1 MMREKIVAANWK
13 MNKTLPEA
21 IELTQAIIFGLGKE
35 AVSCKVVLSPPA
47 LYLERLVN
55 EVQGLAYVSA
65 QNCSHQI
72 KGAYTGEISTGM
84 LSSLGVQYC
93 IVGHSERR
101 TIFGETDA
109 MLKEKLQRCYEQNI
123 TPIFCI
129 GELLEERNTGR
140 HLDVIKQQLEATL
153 FTYPATEA
161 SKTVIAYEPVWAI
174 GTGLTATPE
183 QAQEIH
189 AYIRDLVAKKFG
201 NTVADNITILYG
213 GSCNAQNAAGLF
225 AQPDIDGG
233 LIGGAALIADD
244 FLKICHELR

>member
-1 MMREKIVAANWK
+1 MREKIVAANWK
-13 MNKTLPEA
+13 MNKTMPEA
-21 IELTQAIIFGLGKE
+21 IELTQAIVFGLSKT
-35 AVSCKVVLSPPA
+35 AVACKVVLSPPA
-47 LYLERLVN
+47 IYLERVTT
-55 EVQGLAYVSA
+55 EVKGLAHTAA
-65 QNCSHQI
+65 QNCSHQA
-72 KGAYTGEISTGM
+72 KGAFTGEISTGM
-84 LSSLGVQYC
+84 LASIGVEYA

-109 MLKEKLQRCYEQNI
+109 MLKDKLLRCYEQNI

-129 GELLEERNTGR
+129 GELLEERNAER
-140 HLDVIKQQLEATL
+140 HFEVIKQQLEATL
-153 FTYPATEA
+153 FTYSTTEA
-161 SKTVIAYEPVWAI
+161 AKTLIAYEPVWAI

-189 AYIRDLVAKKFG
+189 TYIRTLLAEKYSPEVANG
-201 NTVADNITILYG
+201 ITILYG

-233 LIGGAALIADD
+233 LIGGASLVADD